1 MTFGIY
7 RIQKGLIRSFF
18 IWLFSILRYMESFSS
33 SITMNI
39 EIRKKECSHM
49 LMVNDIKKAFDQK
62 EVVRGVSFS
71 VNKGESFGLLGPNGA
86 GKSTTISMICGL
98 LAYDSGEV
106 MVDGISVKKRPL
118 DIKKKI
124 GVVPQEI
131 ALYPTMS
138 AKENLLFWGK
148 MYGLSGGQAKK
159 RADEVLEYVGLRDR
173 AKDKIETFSG
183 GMKRRI
189 NIGASLMHEPEL
201 LIMDEPTVGIDPQS
215 RNHILETVKRLNQNG
230 MTVIYTSHYMEEVEF
245 LCDRIGIV
253 DKGKMIALGTK
264 ADLVNRLAG
273 GTVIKL
279 SVASLNEAFMTSI
292 KNVPNVERV
301 ITNKEASSLEIFVQH
316 HQQAFGEI
324 MACAMENQIQV
335 LSFEV
340 QEPNLESLFLS
351 LTGRTLRD

>member
-1 MTFGIY
+1 
-7 RIQKGLIRSFF
+7 
-18 IWLFSILRYMESFSS
+18 
-33 SITMNI
+33 
-39 EIRKKECSHM
+39 M
-49 LMVNDIKKAFDQK
+49 LVVSDIKKSFDQK

-71 VNKGESFGLLGPNGA
+71 VEKGESFGLLGPNGA

-98 LAYDSGEV
+98 LTYDAGEV
-106 MVDGISVKKRPL
+106 TVDGISVKKKPL
-118 DIKKKI
+118 DVKKKI

-148 MYGLSGGQAKK
+148 MYGLSSKVAKK
-159 RADEVLEYVGLRDR
+159 RVDEVLEYVGLRDR

-245 LCDRIGIV
+245 LCNRIGIV
-253 DKGKMIALGTK
+253 DQGKMIALGTK
-264 ADLVNRLAG
+264 SDLVNRLAG
-273 GTVIKL
+273 GTLIKL
-279 SVASLNEAFMTSI
+279 SVASLKDEFTASLMKVT
-292 KNVPNVERV
+292 NVERV
-301 ITNKEASSLEIFVQH
+301 IPDIENNSVDILVHH
-316 HQQAFGEI
+316 HQLAFSDI
-324 MACAMENQIQV
+324 IACAMENRVQI

>member
-1 MTFGIY
+1 
-7 RIQKGLIRSFF
+7 
-18 IWLFSILRYMESFSS
+18 
-33 SITMNI
+33 
-39 EIRKKECSHM
+39 M
-49 LMVNDIKKAFDQK
+49 LVVNDIKKSFDQK

-71 VNKGESFGLLGPNGA
+71 VSKGESFGLLGPNGA
-86 GKSTTISMICGL
+86 GKSTIISMICGL
-98 LAYDSGEV
+98 LTYDDGEV
-106 MVDGISVKKRPL
+106 TVDEISVKKKPL
-118 DIKKKI
+118 DLKKKI

-148 MYGLSGGQAKK
+148 MYGLSGKIAKK
-159 RADEVLEYVGLRDR
+159 RVDEVLEYVGLRDR

-245 LCDRIGIV
+245 LCNRIGIV
-253 DKGKMIALGTK
+253 DQGKMIALGTK
-264 ADLVNRLAG
+264 NDLVKRLAG
-273 GTVIKL
+273 GTLIKL
-279 SVASLNEAFMTSI
+279 GVASLKNEFTASLLKST
-292 KNVPNVERV
+292 NVERV
-301 ITNKEASSLEIFVQH
+301 IPDIENNSLDILVHQH
-316 HQQAFGEI
+316 QLAFSDI
-324 MACAMENQIQV
+324 IACAMENRVQV